1 LSWTRYLTF
10 KSKTLSLEYPESLPA
25 TLHMTAQE
33 FEREAK
39 LSMVVKLY
47 ETGRLSS
54 SQAAALVE
62 IPRVHFLYELKR
74 FGVSPQ
80 QLDAGELETDLA
92 HAEQALAGH

>member
-1 LSWTRYLTF
+1 MSTLT
-10 KSKTLSLEYPESLPA
+10 LQYPESLPG

-39 LSMVVKLY
+39 LSMAVKLY
-47 ETGRLSS
+47 ETGKLSS
-54 SQAAALVE
+54 SQAADLVE
-62 IPRVHFLYELKR
+62 LPRVHFLYELHR

-80 QLDAGELETDLA
+80 QLDAGELADDLA

>member
-1 LSWTRYLTF
+1 MSTLT
-10 KSKTLSLEYPESLPA
+10 LQYPESLPG

-39 LSMVVKLY
+39 LSMAVKLY
-47 ETGRLSS
+47 ETGKLSS

-62 IPRVHFLYELKR
+62 LPRVHFLYELLR

-80 QLDAGELETDLA
+80 QLDAGELATDLA

>member
-1 LSWTRYLTF
+1 M
-10 KSKTLSLEYPESLPA
+10 SKTLTLEYPESLPA
-25 TLHMTAQE
+25 TLHMSPAE

-54 SQAAALVE
+54 GQAAALVNLA
-62 IPRVHFLYELKR
+62 RVHFLYELSR

-80 QLDAGELETDLA
+80 QLDAGELASDLA
-92 HAEQALAGH
+92 NAEQSFVVH

>member
-1 LSWTRYLTF
+1 M
-10 KSKTLSLEYPESLPA
+10 SKTLTLHYPDNLPA
-25 TLHMTAQE
+25 ALHMSASE

-39 LSMVVKLY
+39 LSMAVKLY
-47 ETGRLSS
+47 ETGKLSS

-62 IPRVHFLYELKR
+62 LPRIHFLYELTR

-80 QLDAGELETDLA
+80 QLDAGELATDLA